1 MDVLMKG
8 FSTVK
13 EGVVAAAEKTKAGV
27 EEAAAKTKEGVLYV
41 GSKTKEGVV
50 SSVNSMTN
58 WATEQA
64 GIVGDT
70 VAAGADDVSQK
81 TMAEVENMVASTGL
95 VNPSDFS
102 QGGGA
107 MEQGGEKG
115 NVSQEE
121 GAIEQRGDEG
131 DFTQGEGAVEQ
142 GGDEGGEGA
151 VEQGGDEVSRAEQSG
166 GGGNPLTGH
175 RKTPSRPW
183 KSDSTDF
190 RSLQQFPSVQLIGT
204 VYIFTV
210 KYNANANTHFAYRV
224 TFLKETP
231 SQSRG
236 AMRYVGRHG

>member
-1 MDVLMKG
+1 MYLLLSRQRETGEARRHSHSHHPPAETNRTTRHSDMNLVRGAAREAKVDKLTDG
-8 FSTVK
+8 FSKVK
-13 EGVVAAAEKTKAGV
+13 EGVVDAAEKTKAGV
-27 EEAAAKTKEGVLYV
+27 EEAGSKIKEGVLYV
-41 GSKTKEGVV
+41 GTKTKEGVV
-50 SSVNSMTN
+50 SSVNSLTN

-151 VEQGGDEVSRAEQSG
+151 VEQGGDEGDISQGDAVAEPG
-166 GGGNPLTGH
+166 
-175 RKTPSRPW
+175 
-183 KSDSTDF
+183 SD
-190 RSLQQFPSVQLIGT
+190 
-204 VYIFTV
+204 
-210 KYNANANTHFAYRV
+210 
-224 TFLKETP
+224 E
-231 SQSRG
+231 
-236 AMRYVGRHG
+236 